1 MLKSRIK
8 DNMDEYLNYEIKP
21 QFKVLGPKYG
31 KQMKEIAAVLAKVD
45 GQKQK
50 LNLKLQKH

>member
-1 MLKSRIK
+1 
-8 DNMDEYLNYEIKP
+8 MDEYLNYEIKP

-31 KQMKEIAAVLAKVD
+31 KQMKEIAAILAKVD
-45 GQKQK
+45 GQKLK